1 MDVRRIALIAGLA
14 IVSYIMILQWSND
27 YSQTNPVNTADAV
40 IASDLNSDGAVASE
54 VPTGNPDLADSA
66 QAGQAPATAQVSGDV
81 ISVRTDTLDVRIS
94 LDGGD
99 VIYTA
104 LPEYPY
110 SLDTPNVPFRMFEN
124 NATRTYIAQSGLVG
138 KDGIDRQD
146 RARFSAE
153 QSSYELGDADQLEV
167 VLTHEADNGLVVNKV
182 YTFNRGTYVMDV
194 RFDLTNQ
201 GAETLRTNLFGQL
214 RRDRSQ
220 DPSAGSG
227 IGMRSYLGAT
237 FSTEDSSYE
246 KVKFGELDD
255 GRFTGSKVGG
265 WVAMLQHYFLS
276 AWIPSANDNNAFYG
290 QKGSTGDYYVG
301 FQAPT
306 VVVGPGES
314 VSTGAQLYV
323 GPKDQ
328 DQLDELADNLEKT
341 VDYGWLW
348 WIAQP
353 LFWLMKFIHGLI
365 GNWGWSIVLMTLTV
379 KMVLY
384 PLTAS
389 SYRSMGK
396 MRKFAPVISEL
407 REQYGDDRQKM
418 SQEMMKLYQK
428 EKLNPLGGCLPML
441 VQMPVFIALYWV
453 LMESVELRQSP
464 FIFWIQD
471 LSLKDPFFVLP
482 LLMGASMFLQMRM
495 QQQPTMDPMQQKIM
509 QFMPVMF
516 TFMFL
521 WFPAGLTLYWFTN
534 NVITIVQQYIVNK
547 NIERDEAK
555 AKAKAKT

>member
-27 YSQTNPVNTADAV
+27 YSQTNPTNSPESV
-40 IASDLNSDGAVASE
+40 IAGETGNTGSNAVAGSE
-54 VPTGNPDLADSA
+54 IPSGNPDVVSNSDEATDV
-66 QAGQAPATAQVSGDV
+66 PASEATGNIVEV
-81 ISVRTDTLDVRIS
+81 ETDTLDITIN

-99 VIYTA
+99 ITYAA

-124 NATRTYIAQSGLVG
+124 NQTRTYIAQSGLVG
-138 KDGIDRQD
+138 EGGIDSES
-146 RARFSAE
+146 RARYSAA
-153 QSSYELGDADQLEV
+153 QSSYTLGDADQLEV
-167 VLTHEADNGLVVNKV
+167 VLTHEADNGLTVNKV
-182 YTFNRGTYVMDV
+182 YTFNRGTYVTDV
-194 RFDLTNQ
+194 RFELMNNGTQ
-201 GAETLRTNLFGQL
+201 TVRTNLFGQL
-214 RRDRSQ
+214 RRDKSP
-220 DPSAGSG
+220 DPSSGGG

-237 FSTEDSSYE
+237 FSTEDSAYE
-246 KVKFGELDD
+246 KVKFGDLDD
-255 GRFTGSKVGG
+255 GRFTGSKIGG

-276 AWIPSANDNNAFYG
+276 AWIPSANDKNSFYG
-290 QKGSTGDYYVG
+290 QKGSNGDYYVG

-306 VVVGPGES
+306 VVVGPGET

-323 GPKDQ
+323 GPKNQ
-328 DQLDELADNLEKT
+328 ENLGQLAENLEKT

-353 LFWLMKFIHGLI
+353 LFVLMSFIQGI
-365 GNWGWSIVLMTLTV
+365 VGNWGWSIVLMTLTV

-384 PLTAS
+384 PLTAK

-396 MRKFAPVISEL
+396 MRKFAPRIQEL
-407 REQYGDDRQKM
+407 RDQFGDDRQKM

-441 VQMPVFIALYWV
+441 IQMPVFIALYWV

-471 LSLKDPFFVLP
+471 LALKDPYFVLP

-495 QQQPTMDPMQQKIM
+495 QQQPTMDPMQAKIM
-509 QFMPVMF
+509 QYMPIMF

-534 NVITIVQQYIVNK
+534 NVITIAQQYIVNK
-547 NIERDEAK
+547 SIEREEVRA
-555 AKAKAKT
+555 AT

>member
-40 IASDLNSDGAVASE
+40 IAGDLNSDNAVASE
-54 VPTGNPDLADSA
+54 VPTGNPDVANDT
-66 QAGQAPATAQVSGDV
+66 QAGQAPATSQVNGDV

-110 SLDTPNVPFRMFEN
+110 SLETPNIPFRMFEN
-124 NATRTYIAQSGLVG
+124 NTTRTYIAQSGLVG
-138 KDGIDRQD
+138 EDGIDRQS

-153 QSSYELGDADQLEV
+153 QSTYELGDADQLEV

-182 YTFNRGTYVMDV
+182 YTFNRGAYVMDV

-201 GAETLRTNLFGQL
+201 GSDTLRTNLFGQL

-237 FSTEDSSYE
+237 FSTEDSAYE

-255 GRFTGSKVGG
+255 GRFNGSKVGG

-353 LFWLMKFIHGLI
+353 LFWLMQFIHGLI

-555 AKAKAKT
+555 AKAKT